1 MTKLWEEIW
10 TIETQKKLERKDE
23 LKINTK
29 ENNHWVKYTS
39 DTDIWMRKTNKN
51 KIKEILNKD

>member
-29 ENNHWVKYTS
+29 ENNHWVKYIS